1 MTIFK
6 GPFDLEGSFG
16 NFRIYKDPVLGITI
30 LSGKGGPSAEKMK
43 TLDSLAGARECAH
56 ELGGRSKWASNL
68 KTSLSDVN
76 HLMYQRCFNKI
87 STAGSHIQKQD
98 IESPHGFRTIA
109 VSCYPEVLYGIDFNQ
124 RFPFRNVFKGN
135 PVIDLS
141 SDKKAITVS
150 IPEFIP
156 SKDINWGLKFG
167 YFRFYLVAAQVSD
180 MQVNPGGGK
189 YEPVV
194 ERLETL
200 SVCTVG
206 DWLPRNSLPVDVLLQ
221 ASFEQPAL
229 TSPGTVVVV
238 ALGVELSTSL
248 QHGQP
253 YAAPRSGSM
262 GIIAWF
268 TE

>member
-30 LSGKGGPSAEKMK
+30 FSGVGGPSAEQMA
-43 TLDSLAGARECAH
+43 TLDTLAHARECAH

-68 KTSLSDVN
+68 KTSLKDVL

-87 STAGSHIQKQD
+87 MNAGYLLQKQED
-98 IESPHGFRTIA
+98 VDQHGFRTIA
-109 VSCYPEVLYGIDFNQ
+109 VSANPQALYGIDFNE

-141 SDKKAITVS
+141 SDKKTVTVS
-150 IPEFIP
+150 IPGFIP

-167 YFRFYLVAAQVSD
+167 YFRFYVVAAQVSD
-180 MQVNPGGGK
+180 MVVNSENGK

-206 DWLPRNSLPVDVLLQ
+206 DWLPRNSLPVDAIFQ
-221 ASFEQPAL
+221 ATFEQPAL

-238 ALGVELSTSL
+238 ALGVELSTAL
-248 QHGQP
+248 QQGHP
-253 YAAPRSGSM
+253 YAAPRSGSV

>member
-6 GPFDLEGSFG
+6 GPLDLKGSFG

-43 TLDSLAGARECAH
+43 TLETLAGARACAH
-56 ELGGRSKWASNL
+56 ELGGRSKWASSL
-68 KTSLSDVN
+68 KTSLSDIN

-87 STAGSHIQKQD
+87 STAGSQIQKQD
-98 IESPHGFRTIA
+98 VESAHGFRTIA
-109 VSCYPEVLYGIDFNQ
+109 VSLYPEVLYSIDFNQ

-141 SDKKAITVS
+141 SDKKTVTTS
-150 IPEFIP
+150 IPGFIP
-156 SKDINWGLKFG
+156 SKDINWGLKYG
-167 YFRFYLVAAQVSD
+167 YYRFYMVAAQVSD
-180 MQVNPGGGK
+180 MAINPGNGK

-194 ERLETL
+194 EKLETL
-200 SVCTVG
+200 SVCTVSK
-206 DWLPRNSLPVDVLLQ
+206 WLPRNSLPVDVLLQ
-221 ASFEQPAL
+221 ATFEQPAL

-238 ALGVELSTSL
+238 ALGIELSTAL
-248 QHGQP
+248 QQGQP

-262 GIIAWF
+262 GIIAGF

>member
-1 MTIFK
+1 
-6 GPFDLEGSFG
+6 
-16 NFRIYKDPVLGITI
+16 
-30 LSGKGGPSAEKMK
+30 
-43 TLDSLAGARECAH
+43 
-56 ELGGRSKWASNL
+56 
-68 KTSLSDVN
+68 
-76 HLMYQRCFNKI
+76 
-87 STAGSHIQKQD
+87 
-98 IESPHGFRTIA
+98 
-109 VSCYPEVLYGIDFNQ
+109 
-124 RFPFRNVFKGN
+124 
-135 PVIDLS
+135 VIDLS
-141 SDKKAITVS
+141 SDKKTVTVS
-150 IPEFIP
+150 IPGFIP
-156 SKDINWGLKFG
+156 SKDINWGLQFG

-180 MQVNPGGGK
+180 MQVNPGDGK

-221 ASFEQPAL
+221 TNFEQPAL

-248 QHGQP
+248 QQGQP

>member
-1 MTIFK
+1 MSILN
-6 GPFDLEGSFG
+6 GPFDLKGSFG
-16 NFRIYKDPVLGITI
+16 NFRIYKDPVLGVTI

-43 TLDSLAGARECAH
+43 TLETLAGARECAH

-87 STAGSHIQKQD
+87 STAGSQIQKQD
-98 IESPHGFRTIA
+98 LESAHGFRTIA
-109 VSCYPEVLYGIDFNQ
+109 VSSYPEVLYGIDFNQ

-141 SDKKAITVS
+141 SDKKTVTVS
-150 IPEFIP
+150 IPGFIP

-180 MQVNPGGGK
+180 MAVNNENGK

-200 SVCTVG
+200 SVCTVSK
-206 DWLPRNSLPVDVLLQ
+206 WLPRNSLPVDVLLQ
-221 ASFEQPAL
+221 TTFEQPAF
-229 TSPGTVVVV
+229 PGSGKVVVV
-238 ALGVELSTSL
+238 ALGVELSTSI
-248 QHGQP
+248 QQGQP
-253 YAAPRSGSM
+253 YAAPQSGSM

-268 TE
+268 AE

>member
-1 MTIFK
+1 MSILN
-6 GPFDLEGSFG
+6 GPFDLKGSVG
-16 NFRIYKDPVLGITI
+16 NFRIYKDPVLGITVF
-30 LSGKGGPSAEKMK
+30 SGKGGPSAEKMK

-98 IESPHGFRTIA
+98 VESAHGFRTIA
-109 VSCYPEVLYGIDFNQ
+109 VSCYPEILYGIDFNQ

-141 SDKKAITVS
+141 SDKKTVTVS
-150 IPEFIP
+150 IPGFIP
-156 SKDINWGLKFG
+156 TKDINWGLKYG
-167 YFRFYLVAAQVSD
+167 YYRFYMVAAQVSD
-180 MQVNPGGGK
+180 MAINPGNGN

-206 DWLPRNSLPVDVLLQ
+206 DWLPRNSLPVDALLQ

-229 TSPGTVVVV
+229 TSTGTVVVV

-248 QHGQP
+248 QQGQP
-253 YAAPRSGSM
+253 HAAPRSGSM